1 MKRKIS
7 LPGLLLGLVAG
18 LVAGLILS
26 HFIGWLLFGLA
37 IVVVIAAARMQRGR
51 KIRKLAKA

>member
-26 HFIGWLLFGLA
+26 HFVGWLLIGLA
-37 IVVVIAAARMQRGR
+37 IVVVIAVARMQRGR